1 MSDPN
6 DKANGKQEENLPSD
20 SSENQQPSTEEILR
34 EVLKTAT
41 FFLFGVCLVAFII
54 TVIKDA
60 SFFEFSNATLVSL
73 GGAFNINIYDGEYWR
88 IFTTTCL
95 HGGFVHLLFNMFA
108 LLYFG
113 LYTEA
118 MYGRK
123 LYIIIFLAA
132 VFTDGSFSLYFNSN
146 RYLVSVGISSAVI
159 GFIVAF
165 FSAIIL
171 FPNPSDEKSTLK
183 EKLGLTA
190 LALFIVM
197 VSILGRG
204 ENVDIAGHFGGAVC
218 AMFLT
223 VPYWYVKMHLKKEKL
238 ANGVFYF
245 MAISIVFADILI
257 ISKAPKDI
265 YEYHTSLYRIAKEH
279 EEMMD
284 SWNELNQIDN
294 YQAKQAIAMEQV
306 NKMKHLIERIN
317 TEVCCSKVEDPLKDR
332 AQRYAEI
339 IRLDIR
345 QLEWVFGEPT
355 PRTIP
360 EDTLNQMLHVRDSL
374 LKSLY

>member
-20 SSENQQPSTEEILR
+20 SPENQQPSTEEIVR
-34 EVLKTAT
+34 EILQTPT
-41 FFLFGVCLVAFII
+41 FFLFCVCLIAFII
-54 TVIKDA
+54 TVVKDA
-60 SFFEFSNATLVSL
+60 SFFEFSTPTLVSL

-88 IFTTTCL
+88 IFTAAFL
-95 HGGFVHLLFNMFA
+95 HDGFLHLLFNMFS

-118 MYGRK
+118 IYGRK
-123 LYIIIFLAA
+123 FYIVIFLTA
-132 VFTDGSFSLYFNSN
+132 VFTGHSFSLYFNSD
-146 RYLVSVGISSAVI
+146 RYLVAVGISCAVI
-159 GFIVAF
+159 GFLVAY

-171 FPNPSDEKSTLK
+171 FLNTSDEKLSLK

-190 LALFIVM
+190 FGLLIVM
-197 VSILGRG
+197 SSILGRG
-204 ENVDIAGHFGGAVC
+204 ENVDVAGHFGGAVC
-218 AMFLT
+218 ALFLT
-223 VPYWYVKMHLKKEKL
+223 VPYCYVKMHLKKEKL

-245 MAISIVFADILI
+245 MAILLVFADTLI

-265 YEYHTSLYRIAKEH
+265 YEYHKSFYRIAKEH
-279 EEMMD
+279 EEMVNA
-284 SWNELNQIDN
+284 WEELNQMDT
-294 YQAKQAIAMEQV
+294 YQAQQAVAMEQV
-306 NKMKHLIERIN
+306 DKMKHLIESIN
-317 TEVCCSKVEDPLKDR
+317 TDVNRLKVKDPLKDR
-332 AQRYAEI
+332 AKRYADI

-345 QLEWVFGEPT
+345 QLEWVFGEAT

-360 EDTLNQMLHVRDSL
+360 KDTLNQMLHVRDSL